1 MNKEERISKNS
12 LSKKQIYLV
21 MSQKSSNFAAG
32 IEIMRRH
39 LYIVW
44 LLMAL
49 VLGVCSSNN
58 CRKRLMENEH
68 KDEATTYGTIVDSYG
83 ISNSAEQHINFI
95 LSTSDCALPVQV
107 AKIQIGVVQLSAHQQ
122 LKRISETIFGHNA
135 NTITTQQI
143 ARRIFRSRHILLN
156 LETYDIGFPF
166 SAFW

>member
-1 MNKEERISKNS
+1 
-12 LSKKQIYLV
+12 

-39 LYIVW
+39 LYIAW
-44 LLMAL
+44 LLIAL
-49 VLGVCSSNN
+49 VWGVCSSNN
-58 CRKRLMENEH
+58 CRQRLTEDEH
-68 KDEATTYGTIVDSYG
+68 KDEATTYGAIIDAYETSTP
-83 ISNSAEQHINFI
+83 AEQYINFI

-135 NTITTQQI
+135 NIITTQQI